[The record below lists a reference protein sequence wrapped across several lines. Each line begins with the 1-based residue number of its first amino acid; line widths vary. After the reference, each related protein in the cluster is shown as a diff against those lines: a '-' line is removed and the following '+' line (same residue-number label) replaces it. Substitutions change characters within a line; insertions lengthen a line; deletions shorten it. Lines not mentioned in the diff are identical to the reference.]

1 MKKSAFKADALLL
14 LAAAIWGFAFVAQR
28 MGMEHVGPFTF
39 NAARFALG
47 SLALIPFVLTRRGRR
62 NTAAGQSTSGTRT
75 PGVGQ
80 QNPPANPAVPDE
92 TCGVADSPREEA
104 PAPGDAHCIGKEAP
118 GSSATPR
125 DNHHAR
131 KETLRPGEPPGDT
144 HRPQRTRSGGSET
157 PQDEVPTQDDRR
169 TLLRAG
175 GLAGCVLFIAVSL
188 QQTGIVYTTAGRAG
202 FITGLYVVIVPIL
215 GIFLRQRPGS
225 LAWVGA
231 LCATA
236 GMYLLSVTGGLEV
249 STGDSLV
256 LIGAFFWAAHV
267 MVIGWFIFRTDP
279 LRLALAQ
286 SVVCS
291 VLSLTAA
298 LLIETIDPD
307 QIRNALLPI
316 IYAGVLSVG
325 VAYTL
330 QLVSQR
336 KAHPGHVVI
345 ILSLEAVFAALGG
358 WIILSEVIPAR
369 GLVGCGLMLA
379 GAVVSKLGYR
389 SEFTGLSRGAPNT
402 STPSRY

>member
-1 MKKSAFKADALLL
+1 MKKSSFKADALLL

-39 NAARFALG
+39 NAVRFALG
-47 SLALIPFVLTRRGRR
+47 SLALVPFVLARRGRKDP
-62 NTAAGQSTSGTRT
+62 TVGSSTSENQT
-75 PGVGQ
+75 PGR
-80 QNPPANPAVPDE
+80 PACAPDE
-92 TCGVADSPREEA
+92 R
-104 PAPGDAHCIGKEAP
+104 PA
-118 GSSATPR
+118 
-125 DNHHAR
+125 
-131 KETLRPGEPPGDT
+131 
-144 HRPQRTRSGGSET
+144 
-157 PQDEVPTQDDRR
+157 
-169 TLLRAG
+169 LLRAG

-215 GIFLRQRPGS
+215 GIFFRQRPGL

-249 STGDSLV
+249 SLGDSLV
-256 LIGAFFWAAHV
+256 LIGAFFWAVHV

-291 VLSLTAA
+291 ALSLIAA
-298 LLIETIDPD
+298 LLVEAIDLD
-307 QIRNALLPI
+307 RIRSALLPI

-330 QLVSQR
+330 QVISQR

-345 ILSLEAVFAALGG
+345 ILSMEAVFAALGG

-389 SEFTGLSRGAPNT
+389 DEFTGLKPGPPRIATRTRS
-402 STPSRY
+402 

>member
-1 MKKSAFKADALLL
+1 MKKSALKADALLL

-28 MGMEHVGPFTF
+28 IGMEHVGPFTF

-47 SLALIPFVLTRRGRR
+47 SLALVPFVLVRRGRK
-62 NTAAGQSTSGTRT
+62 NTAIASSNSGGGTSGVSRQT
-75 PGVGQ
+75 PPHEAPSREESSG
-80 QNPPANPAVPDE
+80 PDE
-92 TCGVADSPREEA
+92 HPGPDQRPGAAPCARDEA
-104 PAPGDAHCIGKEAP
+104 PEPSKAASGADHASDKALEPNEAP
-118 GSSATPR
+118 ERP
-125 DNHHAR
+125 AR
-131 KETLRPGEPPGDT
+131 A
-144 HRPQRTRSGGSET
+144 S
-157 PQDEVPTQDDRR
+157 DDWK

-215 GIFLRQRPGS
+215 GIFFRQRPGS

-249 STGDSLV
+249 SFGDSLV
-256 LIGAFFWAAHV
+256 LVGAFFWAVHV

-291 VLSLTAA
+291 VLSLAAA
-298 LLIETIDPD
+298 LSIETIDPD

-330 QLVSQR
+330 QVVSQR

-369 GLVGCGLMLA
+369 GLVGCGLMLG
-379 GAVVSKLGYR
+379 GAVISKLGYR
-389 SEFTGLSRGAPNT
+389 TEFTGLSRRV
-402 STPSRY
+402 S